1 MKGRLLLFLFSSL
14 LLSLFIVRFAIW
26 GFLKKRKGLIYGI
39 VIMMSYELI
48 ETTRRLPLPLRL
60 MDNMRKDGRW
70 SVVEKKEDPRKKVCA
85 VCSVTF
91 FIFFNLLLSLII

>member
-39 VIMMSYELI
+39 VIMMSYELMKQLDDYRTG
-48 ETTRRLPLPLRL
+48 TTTTEA
-60 MDNMRKDGRW
+60 DG
-70 SVVEKKEDPRKKVCA
+70 
-85 VCSVTF
+85 
-91 FIFFNLLLSLII
+91 